1 MLIFT
6 FVLNTL
12 DDADKYFVESIYHT
26 YKKKILYTAKVI
38 LNNDDDSD
46 DALEETMLRVIR
58 YREQLMKCDKQS
70 LKKYIIIYTKSV
82 CYDMIRKKSRQNVT
96 MSDYTENDNGETQD
110 MDVAD
115 DIDLLR
121 DFINNETI
129 GVLVNAINTLE
140 SPAREII
147 LCKYD
152 MEMKNTEIAKLFN
165 MNASTVSTILSRT
178 RAKLYKIME
187 EYDNGRA

>member
-1 MLIFT
+1 
-6 FVLNTL
+6 
-12 DDADKYFVESIYHT
+12 
-26 YKKKILYTAKVI
+26 
-38 LNNDDDSD
+38 
-46 DALEETMLRVIR
+46 
-58 YREQLMKCDKQS
+58 
-70 LKKYIIIYTKSV
+70 
-82 CYDMIRKKSRQNVT
+82 
-96 MSDYTENDNGETQD
+96 MSDYTENDNGEMQD